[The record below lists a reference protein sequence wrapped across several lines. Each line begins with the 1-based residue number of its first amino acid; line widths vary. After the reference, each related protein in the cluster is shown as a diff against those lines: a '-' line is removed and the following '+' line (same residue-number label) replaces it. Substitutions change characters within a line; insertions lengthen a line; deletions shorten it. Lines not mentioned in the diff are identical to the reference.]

1 MRPTI
6 ISIINDALAN
16 RKDFFIREQ
25 DIQLYLA
32 NQFINSQSFD
42 NVFIEYYVPG
52 NLIKRYLKKNNSP
65 NYSWIGKNILIDIV
79 LEKNNLFYPIEI
91 KYKTTTQA
99 LQFNNIFGQKGI
111 PVTLGQHG
119 GQNIG
124 CYDFWKDIKRVELFE
139 EIFPNVVKG
148 VVLFASNDPTYRNA
162 PLDPKASYAQFS
174 IHDGRKVS
182 VSKDSPLDWNNGSC
196 GTAKGRPAIHLIHDY
211 NIVWTQ
217 MKQMQQ
223 IQDLYY
229 ILT

>member
-1 MRPTI
+1 MRQTI
-6 ISIINDALAN
+6 MSIINQALAS
-16 RKDFFIREQ
+16 RQDFFIREQ

-32 NQFINSQSFD
+32 KKFIDSKLFN
-42 NVFIEYYVPG
+42 NVFIEYHVPA
-52 NLIKRYLKKNNSP
+52 NLMNNQYPWSDIDHI
-65 NYSWIGKNILIDIV
+65 YIDIV
-79 LEKNNLFYPIEI
+79 LEYKGKFYPIEI
-91 KYKTTTQA
+91 KYKTKKQN
-99 LQFNNIFGQKGI
+99 LQFNIFGQKGI

-124 CYDFWKDIKRVELFE
+124 CYNFWKDINRVELFE
-139 EIFPNVVKG
+139 QIFPNVERG

-182 VSKDSPLDWNNGSC
+182 KDSPLYWNNGSC
-196 GTAKGRPAIHLIHDY
+196 GTAKGRPEIHLIHDY